1 MSAWY
6 YEPQYAKNFL
16 RFKVEKEEALK
27 LFRVKEKDLKDLA
40 ENDPLTY
47 RKLKNMDE

>member
-16 RFKVEKEEALK
+16 RFKVDHAEVLK
-27 LFRVKEKDLKDLA
+27 LFGIKQKDYEKSA
-40 ENDPLTY
+40 QEDPQLY
-47 RKLKNMDE
+47 KMMNILE